1 MVSLRIPPPIL
12 MIIMASAMFFLAKY
26 VGIASFDFPGRRALA
41 ISFAVTGFTIDLI
54 SIVAFFRAKTT
65 VNPLAPAR
73 AQKLVISGLYRYSR
87 NPMYLGLALTL
98 TGWFF
103 WLGALPTLRSC
114 RSLHLVDYGIPNQTG
129 RTSALG
135 EIRRRI
141 RRLLQKSATLDLG
154 YQRNKSAIFAMTFRL
169 ARASAAHRPGDHP

>member
-12 MIIMASAMFFLAKY
+12 MIIIASAMFFLTKY

-41 ISFAVTGFTIDLI
+41 ISFAVTGFTVDLI

-73 AQKLVISGLYRYSR
+73 AQKLVISGIYRYSR

-103 WLGALPTLRSC
+103 WLGALP
-114 RSLHLVDYGIPNQTG
+114 SLALVVLFIWLITEFQIKPEE
-129 RTSALG
+129 RALLEKFG
-135 EIRRRI
+135 DEYTVYCKKVRRWI
-141 RRLLQKSATLDLG
+141 
-154 YQRNKSAIFAMTFRL
+154 
-169 ARASAAHRPGDHP
+169 